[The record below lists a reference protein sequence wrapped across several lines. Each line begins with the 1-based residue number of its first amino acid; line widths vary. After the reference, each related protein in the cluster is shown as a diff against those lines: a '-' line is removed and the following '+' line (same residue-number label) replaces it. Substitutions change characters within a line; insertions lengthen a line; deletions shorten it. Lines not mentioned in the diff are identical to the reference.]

1 MFKDY
6 RYINAGE
13 NEIYRYG
20 HKAVEKVQ
28 TALTPHNGY
37 YSIPCDGGK
46 YWTIGTSEGKYGEF
60 ANINGTIFSVNK
72 GGYAYAKCDSD
83 KGTKFVEAIN
93 SMIDKMNELNRERID
108 AVTSKQENERG

>member
-28 TALTPHNGY
+28 ACLEPNENGY
-37 YSIPCDGGK
+37 YSIAVDGGK
-46 YWTIGTSEGKYGEF
+46 YWSLGTSEGKFGEFMRYGENF
-60 ANINGTIFSVNK
+60 FSVNK
-72 GGYAYAKCDSD
+72 AGFAYAKVGTD
-83 KGTKFVEAIN
+83 KAEKFVAFLN
-93 SMIDKMNELNRERID
+93 SMIEEMNRLNMER
-108 AVTSKQENERG
+108 VSEEEE